1 MTIELFSLIFLRY
14 AKEGSVYFLNIKD
27 DRGKEQKL
35 EALEVYIAPDSLFKH
50 I

>member
-1 MTIELFSLIFLRY
+1 LNYFSLIFLRY

-35 EALEVYIAPDSLFKH
+35 EAPEVYLAPESLFKH